1 MLCLCVLMILFSVF
15 FCFYL
20 VSLFDRLLVF
30 VLCFIFF
37 FKQKTAYEMRI
48 SDWSSDVCSSDLF
61 YKTPKIHWDRK
72 AGKGRPFYYYS
83 YGAAASEV
91 VVDTLTGEYR
101 VERVDIL
108 HDCGNSLNPA
118 LDLGQIEGGFVQGMG
133 WLTTEELWWDAEGR
147 LRTHAPSTYKIPACG
162 DRPRVFN
169 VKLLEDSP
177 NREETIYRSKAVGE
191 PPLDRT

>member
-1 MLCLCVLMILFSVF
+1 
-15 FCFYL
+15 
-20 VSLFDRLLVF
+20 
-30 VLCFIFF
+30 
-37 FKQKTAYEMRI
+37 MRI
-48 SDWSSDVCSSDLF
+48 SDWSSDVCSSDL
-61 YKTPKIHWDRK
+61 
-72 AGKGRPFYYYS
+72 GKGRPFYYYS

-162 DRPRVFN
+162 DRPRVR
-169 VKLLEDSP
+169 S
-177 NREETIYRSKAVGE
+177 EEHTSE
-191 PPLDRT
+191 LQSLMPLSYA